1 MVRTQIQLTEKQ
13 AEALRRIAQRN
24 NISQAEAIRR
34 MLDREMGTE
43 MLPDWEELKRRARE
57 AAGTGHASV
66 TDLSTRHDDY
76 LAEAY
81 AE

>member
-13 AEALRRIAQRN
+13 AKVVRKR
-24 NISQAEAIRR
+24 AIREGVSMAEIIR
-34 MLDREMGTE
+34 RLVDTSVEQDIDLDAR
-43 MLPDWEELKRRARE
+43 KRAIS
-57 AAGTGHASV
+57 ASGCV
-66 TDLSTRHDDY
+66 RSGLGDLSTRHDDY